1 MKQEEH
7 LIHKSGKILS
17 VANRRF
23 WDMEYSMGYIIFS
36 KKVIMVLKE
45 CGFGYLKIDY
55 NDTIGMGCDGGD
67 SLGDGLYRKVEAS
80 RRFFEKIRQEVPG
93 IVIENCSSGGHRLE
107 PSMMQLVSLASFS
120 DAHEDKGNSFN
131 CSEST

>member
-1 MKQEEH
+1 
-7 LIHKSGKILS
+7 
-17 VANRRF
+17 
-23 WDMEYSMGYIIFS
+23 
-36 KKVIMVLKE
+36 MVLKE

-93 IVIENCSSGGHRLE
+93 IVIENCSSGRTPFGTIN
-107 PSMMQLVSLASFS
+107 
-120 DAHEDKGNSFN
+120 DAISQSGKFF
-131 CSEST
+131 